1 MVGGESMIEKVDVY
15 LVTVD
20 TGHIESLAI
29 NIYSRL
35 RFGLVNSNYNY
46 LRLKFSVVWEVI
58 LCLKRIITW

>member
-1 MVGGESMIEKVDVY
+1 MIEKVDVY